1 MKNVIRNLPKSF
13 FKFIHYE
20 EKPPLNK
27 LDRTKNKTREYFR
40 ETKSKGQKRKFRTLK
55 WIINQIYY
63 KWSDWIKNSI
73 KSKEKRKLNRK
84 KLILNEKMQIGEM
97 GLKINFKKRF

>member
-1 MKNVIRNLPKSF
+1 MKNVTRNLPKSF

-55 WIINQIYY
+55 
-63 KWSDWIKNSI
+63 
-73 KSKEKRKLNRK
+73 
-84 KLILNEKMQIGEM
+84 
-97 GLKINFKKRF
+97 